1 MKFNVY
7 RGTSS
12 EHAPACSVLIGHV
25 WVDHLGLSPE
35 EQAVR
40 ALALAK
46 AAYAGE
52 CHCPA
57 VAPE

>member
-1 MKFNVY
+1 MFVSAK
-7 RGTSS
+7 
-12 EHAPACSVLIGHV
+12 
-25 WVDHLGLSPE
+25 VDHLGLTPE

-57 VAPE
+57 VVPEGYAP